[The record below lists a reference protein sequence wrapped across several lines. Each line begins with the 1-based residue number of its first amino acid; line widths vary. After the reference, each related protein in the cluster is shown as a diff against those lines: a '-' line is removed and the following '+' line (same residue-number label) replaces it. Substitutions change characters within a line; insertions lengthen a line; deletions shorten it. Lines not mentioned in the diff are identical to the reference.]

1 MIKVFILCTLFLNYF
16 PFVMFIKFIIV
27 YGWLFLYVLLKI
39 FFAFG
44 SAMVKLRTSK
54 LLGSKTFGIVNDDV
68 GNSSAGYY
76 MGQLLKESMLNL
88 GPTFIKG

>member
-1 MIKVFILCTLFLNYF
+1 MIKIFILF
-16 PFVMFIKFIIV
+16 PFIMFIKFIIV
-27 YGWLFLYVLLKI
+27 YGWLFLCVLLKI

-44 SAMVKLRTSK
+44 LAMVKLRTLK
-54 LLGSKTFGIVNDDV
+54 LLGSKTFGIVNDGV
-68 GNSSAGYY
+68 GSSSGYY